1 MFVILPLPES
11 MTLKSNIVFN
21 EATKFENQDDRMGS
35 NTLKRY
41 TLGRHEQKN
50 ILKAPTV
57 RQPAAQ
63 QLSH

>member
-35 NTLKRY
+35 IYTLKWY
-41 TLGRHEQKN
+41 AVGR
-50 ILKAPTV
+50 PT
-57 RQPAAQ
+57 Q
-63 QLSH
+63 